1 MIIFDMGSTRGKD
14 RYRRAAGVVAA
25 VVCVTGGVW
34 ALVKLGTAELST
46 SEQVGVLG
54 LLLGLVPIG
63 AGAVRL
69 LKPVGEVDV
78 EGAAA
83 SLAGAVEASELA
95 QRLQL
100 LGGDDHPIDVGFS
113 FRSAPSRVAEH
124 AGAAGSLSEI
134 TDYYRQLRPRRLVIT
149 GAPGAGKT
157 VLALELML
165 GLLEGRGPHDPVPVR
180 LALASWDTTVTLEE
194 WLTGELVDI
203 YRLSR
208 GTARALVEQRRV
220 LPVLDGLDEMDA
232 VGAPRGSS
240 RAAAALAAL
249 NAYQAGRSKAPMVLT
264 CRTAQYEALA
274 GRARLLDSARVEVE
288 TVTPRQAHAFL
299 ATRVWDPQLWGP
311 VLDTLDRD
319 PNGAVAQTL
328 STPWVLT
335 LAIIVYEADGDPA
348 GLLDLAEPHD
358 IRQYLLDRFV
368 PAATD
373 LHVRAGNTA
382 YEPGDVE
389 RWLTVLAD
397 YLNDNARTGR
407 TVGGQRLSAADLVLH
422 RLWPIT
428 AGRVRT
434 LDTVMCAATGLVL
447 LVWLGAATFETT
459 EIVAGTVLALLVG
472 SWIVVASRITWPTPK
487 GIDLRRLR
495 TRAGRRA
502 TTVPLAVAL
511 SVALV
516 CSLALAL
523 LAAYPADYP
532 LPGYP
537 LMDALA
543 NVLTVALPMGLIGGL
558 AFGLRTN
565 LETSAPR
572 GAVDGPRDLVRADAR
587 AGLTVGL
594 GAGLAAE
601 LAQLAQ
607 AGLTDGGLSLQN
619 AFGGIDVL
627 VVTLAFVCLAGLLIW
642 AGAWR
647 RYVATLLCTRG
658 RLPWQLGRF
667 LDWAYG
673 AGLVRVSGTAY
684 QFRHRELQDH
694 LAGRVRTSRHAP
706 AVT

>member
-1 MIIFDMGSTRGKD
+1 MIIFDMGCTRGQD

-78 EGAAA
+78 EGAAT
-83 SLAGAVEASELA
+83 SLARAVEASELA

-113 FRSAPSRVAEH
+113 FLSAPSRVAEH
-124 AGAAGSLSEI
+124 AGATGSLSEI

-149 GAPGAGKT
+149 GAPGTGKT

-165 GLLEGRGPHDPVPVR
+165 GLLECRGPHDPVPVR
-180 LALASWDTTVTLEE
+180 LALASWDTTVPLED
-194 WLTGELVDI
+194 WLAGELVDI

-220 LPVLDGLDEMDA
+220 LPILDGLDEMDA
-232 VGAPRGSS
+232 AGTPRRSS
-240 RAAAALAAL
+240 RAAAALAGL

-288 TVTPRQAHAFL
+288 TVTPRQARDFL

-319 PNGAVAQTL
+319 PHGAVAQTL

-335 LAIIVYEADGDPA
+335 LAITVYEADGDPA
-348 GLLDLAEPHD
+348 GLLDLAESQAMQ
-358 IRQYLLDRFV
+358 QYLLDRFV

-373 LHVRAGNTA
+373 LHVRAGNA
-382 YEPGDVE
+382 PYDPGDVE
-389 RWLTVLAD
+389 HWLTVLAD

-407 TVGGQRLSAADLVLH
+407 TVGGYQLSASDLVLH
-422 RLWPIT
+422 RLWPIA
-428 AGRVRT
+428 AGRART
-434 LDTVMCAATGLVL
+434 LDTVMCAVTGLVFL
-447 LVWLGAATFETT
+447 AWLDSATFEPT
-459 EIVAGTVLALLVG
+459 EIVPSIVFALLVAC
-472 SWIVVASRITWPTPK
+472 WIVVASRITWPTPK
-487 GIDLRRLR
+487 SIDLRRLR
-495 TRAGRRA
+495 TPAGRRA
-502 TTVPLAVAL
+502 TTVPLAVGLSAAL
-511 SVALV
+511 IYSLAVALP
-516 CSLALAL
+516 
-523 LAAYPADYP
+523 AASPPDYP
-532 LPGYP
+532 L
-537 LMDALA
+537 MNALA
-543 NVLTVALPMGLIGGL
+543 NALTPALPMGLVGGL

-565 LETSAPR
+565 LETSAPH
-572 GAVDGPRDLVRADAR
+572 GAVEGPRGLVRADAR

-594 GAGLAAE
+594 GIGLASS
-601 LAQLAQ
+601 LAVVVQS
-607 AGLTDGGLSLQN
+607 GFTSEGLSLEN
-619 AFGGIDVL
+619 AFRDITVL
-627 VVTLAFVCLAGLLIW
+627 AAFVVGVSFAGALVW

-647 RYVATLLCTRG
+647 RYMATLLCTRG
-658 RLPWQLGRF
+658 RLPRRLGRF

-694 LAGRVRTSRHAP
+694 LAGRVRTSRRAP